1 MADEAA
7 VIDQTTESDQDLS
20 TAAETQ
26 ELDQAES
33 QTENQEST
41 QQTEA
46 DKVDGRRFNPE
57 WSKALKEL
65 RELYPDKADMLTK
78 MRDNYARYQA
88 LQEVAPKGLEDV
100 RAWKSTLDALG
111 GSEAAADL
119 MQRVADVEQV
129 DAKIEAGDYS
139 VIAELPE
146 SMQKGFYQMLP
157 DALAELSTKDPQAF
171 DAAVAPHFRA
181 ALIGTGIEAMLKEQ
195 WSATEDPAAKGAINA
210 LWNWYQKAVQGGAAI
225 PPGQKTASPEVQRLQ
240 AELNSRREA
249 DDQSFIGGISEKT
262 NQYVTESFAK
272 NAEVYLKQL
281 NLTDA
286 QKSDLAESFNV
297 KLVDKLAADTA
308 FQKQLAAYK
317 SLKNRNPETVNSYI
331 RSKIDESA
339 KAIIDGLVTARYGG
353 MRKAKPV
360 ATAGTSTTDA
370 GAVRVAKTP
379 DQSEWDMAKM
389 DAVGYEQTAKIG
401 KFFLKGGRTVQVVR
415 PA

>member
-171 DAAVAPHFRA
+171 AAAVMPHFAA
-181 ALIGTGIEAMLKEQ
+181 ALQDTGMEAHLQKMYQAAGDNEPLKELIKQ
-195 WSATEDPAAKGAINA
+195 QYD
-210 LWNWYQKAVQGGAAI
+210 WYQAQVQGKGTM
-225 PPGQKTASPEVQRLQ
+225 PGGTKTASPEVQRLQ

-249 DDQSFIGGISEKT
+249 DDQSFIGGVAEKT

-281 NLTDA
+281 SLTDA

-297 KLVDKLAADTA
+297 KLVDKLAGDTA

-353 MRKAKPV
+353 MRKAKP
-360 ATAGTSTTDA
+360 TTLPSTTTTDA

-379 DQSEWDMAKM
+379 DQSEWDMDKM
-389 DAVGYEQTAKIG
+389 DAVGYDQTAKIG
-401 KFFLKGGRTVQVVR
+401 KFFLKGNRTVQVVR
-415 PA
+415 A

>member
-7 VIDQTTESDQDLS
+7 VIDQS
-20 TAAETQ
+20 TVTDPVLDTQTETQ
-26 ELDQAES
+26 ETDQAES
-33 QTENQEST
+33 QGETQDST

-119 MQRVADVEQV
+119 MQRAADVERV

-171 DAAVAPHFRA
+171 AAAVIPHFAA
-181 ALIGTGIEAMLKEQ
+181 ALQGTGMEAHLQKMYQAAGDNEPLKELIKQ
-195 WSATEDPAAKGAINA
+195 QYD
-210 LWNWYQKAVQGGAAI
+210 WYQAQVQGKGTM
-225 PPGQKTASPEVQRLQ
+225 PGGTKTASPEVQRLQ

-249 DDQSFIGGISEKT
+249 DDQSFIGGITEKT

-317 SLKNRNPETVNSYI
+317 SLKNRNPETVISYI

-339 KAIIDGLVTARYGG
+339 KSIIDGLVTARYGG

-360 ATAGTSTTDA
+360 VAAGTSTTDA

-379 DQSEWDMAKM
+379 DQSEWDMEKM
-389 DAVGYEQTAKIG
+389 DAVGYDQTAKIG

-415 PA
+415 Q

>member
-249 DDQSFIGGISEKT
+249 DDQSFIGGIAEKT
-262 NQYVTESFAK
+262 NQYATESFSK

>member
-1 MADEAA
+1 
-7 VIDQTTESDQDLS
+7 
-20 TAAETQ
+20 
-26 ELDQAES
+26 
-33 QTENQEST
+33 
-41 QQTEA
+41 
-46 DKVDGRRFNPE
+46 
-57 WSKALKEL
+57 
-65 RELYPDKADMLTK
+65 

-139 VIAELPE
+139 VISELPE

-171 DAAVAPHFRA
+171 AAAVMPHFAA
-181 ALIGTGIEAMLKEQ
+181 ALQGTGMEAHLQKMYQAAGDNEPLKELIKQ
-195 WSATEDPAAKGAINA
+195 QYD
-210 LWNWYQKAVQGGAAI
+210 WYQAQVQGKGTM
-225 PPGQKTASPEVQRLQ
+225 PGGTKTASPEVQRLQ

-360 ATAGTSTTDA
+360 VAAGTSTTDA

-379 DQSEWDMAKM
+379 DRSEWDMDKM
-389 DAVGYEQTAKIG
+389 DALGYEATAKIG

-415 PA
+415 Q